1 LSNNAE
7 IAHSQSSKEN
17 WMALTVIRTSRPS
30 PVWQESYVRVKKGQR
45 LVIDADG
52 AWSPDLQNRTGWC
65 GADGVPKTPAGDGY
79 LLPGT
84 NIGALIAKI
93 GSDIFAAGSRYD
105 NPAPADGVIFL
116 AMNENPNNNNQAGS
130 LLAQIIIF
138 DE

>member
-1 LSNNAE
+1 
-7 IAHSQSSKEN
+7 
-17 WMALTVIRTSRPS
+17 MALTVIRTARPS

-45 LVIDADG
+45 IVIDADG
-52 AWSPDLQNRTGWC
+52 AWSPDLQNRIGWC
-65 GADGVPKTPAGDGY
+65 GADGVAKTPGGDSY

-93 GSDIFAAGSRYD
+93 GTVVFAPGSRYA

-130 LLAQIIIF
+130 LLVQIIVLNE

>member
-1 LSNNAE
+1 
-7 IAHSQSSKEN
+7 
-17 WMALTVIRTSRPS
+17 MALTVIRTARPS
-30 PVWQESYVRVKKGQR
+30 PVWQESYVNVKKGQR

-65 GADGVPKTPAGDGY
+65 GAEGVPKTPAGDGF

-84 NIGALIAKI
+84 NIGSLIARI
-93 GSDIFAAGSRYD
+93 GNTVFAVGSRYD

>member
-1 LSNNAE
+1 
-7 IAHSQSSKEN
+7 
-17 WMALTVIRTSRPS
+17 MALTVIRTARPS
-30 PVWQESYVRVKKGQR
+30 PVWQESYVRVEKGQR
-45 LVIDADG
+45 LAIDAEG

-65 GADGVPKTPAGDGY
+65 GGDGIANTPGSEGY

-93 GSDIFAAGSRYD
+93 GNVVFAVGSRYD

-116 AMNENPNNNNQAGS
+116 AMNENSNNNNQAGS

-138 DE
+138 DDE

>member
-1 LSNNAE
+1 
-7 IAHSQSSKEN
+7 
-17 WMALTVIRTSRPS
+17 MALTVVRTARPS

-79 LLPGT
+79 LHPGT

-93 GSDIFAAGSRYD
+93 GGDVFAVGSRYD
-105 NPAPADGVIFL
+105 NPAPADGVVFL

-130 LLAQIIIF
+130 LLTQIIIF

>member
-1 LSNNAE
+1 
-7 IAHSQSSKEN
+7 
-17 WMALTVIRTSRPS
+17 MALTVIRTARPS
-30 PVWQESYVRVKKGQR
+30 PVWQESYVNVKKGQR

-52 AWSPDLQNRTGWC
+52 AWSPDLKNRTSWC

-84 NIGALIAKI
+84 NVGSLIARI
-93 GSDIFAAGSRYD
+93 GSAVFAVGSRYD

>member
-1 LSNNAE
+1 
-7 IAHSQSSKEN
+7 
-17 WMALTVIRTSRPS
+17 MALTVIRTSRPS

-79 LLPGT
+79 LHPGT

-93 GSDIFAAGSRYD
+93 GSDVFAVGSRYD

-130 LLAQIIIF
+130 LLTQIIIF

>member
-1 LSNNAE
+1 
-7 IAHSQSSKEN
+7 
-17 WMALTVIRTSRPS
+17 MALTVIRTARPS
-30 PVWQESYVRVKKGQR
+30 PVWQESYVNVKKGQR

-84 NIGALIAKI
+84 NIGALIARI
-93 GSDIFAAGSRYD
+93 GRTVFAAGSRYD

>member
-1 LSNNAE
+1 
-7 IAHSQSSKEN
+7 
-17 WMALTVIRTSRPS
+17 MALTVIRTARPS

-45 LVIDADG
+45 LVIDTEG

-65 GADGVPKTPAGDGY
+65 GADGLPKTPAGEGF

-84 NIGALIAKI
+84 NIGALIARI
-93 GSDIFAAGSRYD
+93 GSDVFAVGSRYD

-130 LLAQIIIF
+130 LLTQIIIF

>member
-1 LSNNAE
+1 
-7 IAHSQSSKEN
+7 
-17 WMALTVIRTSRPS
+17 MALTVIRTARPS

-45 LVIDADG
+45 LVIDAEG

-65 GADGVPKTPAGDGY
+65 GADGVAQTPAGAGY

-93 GSDIFAAGSRYD
+93 GSTIFAAGSRYD

-130 LLAQIIIF
+130 LMAQIIIF
-138 DE
+138 DD

>member
-1 LSNNAE
+1 
-7 IAHSQSSKEN
+7 
-17 WMALTVIRTSRPS
+17 MALTVIRTARPS
-30 PVWQESYVRVKKGQR
+30 PVWQESYVHVKKGQR

-93 GSDIFAAGSRYD
+93 GSDVFAAGSRYD
-105 NPAPADGVIFL
+105 NPAPAEGVIFL

-130 LLAQIIIF
+130 LLTQIIIF

>member
-1 LSNNAE
+1 
-7 IAHSQSSKEN
+7 
-17 WMALTVIRTSRPS
+17 MALTVIRTARPS

-45 LVIDADG
+45 LVIDGEG

-65 GADGVPKTPAGDGY
+65 GADGVANTPGYSDY

-93 GSDIFAAGSRYD
+93 ESTVFAVGSRYD

-116 AMNENPNNNNQAGS
+116 AMNESIHNNNQAGS
-130 LLAQIIIF
+130 LLAQIILF
-138 DE
+138 DEE

>member
-1 LSNNAE
+1 
-7 IAHSQSSKEN
+7 
-17 WMALTVIRTSRPS
+17 MALTVIRTARPS

-65 GADGVPKTPAGDGY
+65 GADGVAKTPGGDNY

-93 GSDIFAAGSRYD
+93 GSAVFVIGSRYD

-130 LLAQIIIF
+130 LLAQIIVF

>member
-1 LSNNAE
+1 
-7 IAHSQSSKEN
+7 
-17 WMALTVIRTSRPS
+17 MALTVIRTARPS
-30 PVWQESYVRVKKGQR
+30 PVWQESYVNVKKGQR

-65 GADGVPKTPAGDGY
+65 GADGLPKTPAGDNF

-84 NIGALIAKI
+84 NIGSLIARI
-93 GSDIFAAGSRYD
+93 GSTVFAVGSRYD